1 MRFLYYLFFFLPF
14 TVSSQIDLK
23 IDSITAVDSI
33 PNERKFIITYHIENL
48 GDKEISFFLNTNGFV
63 PNSRASMSTNI
74 VFKVF
79 QKDEF
84 IDIDNIFGNRKANLF
99 TEKMKAA
106 KTDEERKTIMD
117 AWFKELNIDTKSEI
131 EEDKNDEDYYLKQ
144 QSKRLMS
151 DVFTI
156 KPKEKITFTKVLLW
170 DKRRYLKFDDKE
182 FYLDEKTPHYFEL
195 TLNLMKEQFK
205 EKLLPEDYEKIM
217 KNPYFINGWIVSNK
231 MEINFGE

>member
-1 MRFLYYLFFFLPF
+1 MRLLHYLLFFITF
-14 TVSSQIDLK
+14 TVSSQIDLR
-23 IDSITAVDSI
+23 IDSITSVDSI
-33 PNERKFIITYHIENL
+33 PNERKFTITYHIENL
-48 GDKEISFFLNTNGFV
+48 SDNEISFFLNPNGLV
-63 PNSRASMSTNI
+63 PNSRASMSRDI

-84 IDIDNIFGNRKANLF
+84 IDIDNIFGDRKTNSF
-99 TEKMKAA
+99 MEKMKAA
-106 KTDEERKTIMD
+106 KTDEERKAIMN
-117 AWFKELNIDTKSEI
+117 ARYKELNIDVKSEI
-131 EEDKNDEDYYLKQ
+131 EEAKNDENYYLKQ

-151 DVFTI
+151 DIFTI
-156 KPKEKITFTKVLLW
+156 KPKEKIAFIKIIFW
-170 DKRRYLKFDDKE
+170 DKTRYLKFGDAE
-182 FYLDEKTPHYFEL
+182 YYLDEKMPHYFEL